1 MATPIDEQRD
11 NPYVA
16 YSNYDKETINMV
28 LLEDE
33 LCSIAQMDAW
43 HDHHT
48 ISGLGGYEI
57 SNLVKGHTPIQC
69 EKPGGNEDNF
79 MFSKLINGNGDTKY
93 CRVPE
98 DIESDTN
105 IEKIK
110 DRIYKLKNDTNIFTE
125 WVDKRY
131 TVMYC
136 DTRGTPYNSSLIQG
150 ALHSQ
155 GIDDDY
161 FLIKDT
167 AKSNYSNDIKNTGIN
182 DQNDTD
188 PINPNQTVTN
198 LLTSAGIYDPGPTTT
213 PYTQSGVEQG
223 FIGEETKSKFGILN
237 FSNASEAIT
246 HYPPWEDRATKF
258 DPVERLI
265 YSKFD
270 CKMVATTNGTI
281 GEPAKYI
288 TQTNSTLYIKD
299 DSSVFY
305 VNKSNSDKATDLT
318 ELEFKEKLE
327 KIGSHRFPP
336 GTQFPFP
343 EATNIALKSGIKK
356 IFSKKVGDSG
366 QALQTLRHAINYK
379 ELSDGQLIDKTSNGI
394 HGFVSYDR
402 VAIVSSII
410 YGAPIVIF
418 ITERGFVIYISNNLI
433 EKISK
438 PETKFAK
445 MQGDYASKIEKIRAS
460 NNQLQDTITSL
471 KTIFETY
478 NEYKGDFYD
487 FFDNVIGSFK
497 KGIQD
502 ITGRD
507 NVKASKYD
515 KEYKL
520 WLSKLYIYNQLANA
534 IGNFEKRY
542 TTFES
547 LFDGNNFITSDQT
560 ISIDIINTLISQ
572 PNIFTD
578 ENFTNIF
585 IISEQQFKTKIDELD
600 NVLLEFKKIQLNID
614 ELSQINYIYTDINS
628 TTSFDSIQGL
638 NTNSSDEK
646 IINSILKKQNPQIAD
661 SIASIT
667 IAEVF
672 QNPGCLSSLLTCFSS
687 SKMPSF
693 GPFYEI
699 CRFYQ
704 NLQGID
710 SIIDAHKEFMTNVS
724 EISRPQ
730 LFYTQ
735 MEQIETQL
743 ENNIA
748 SSDKDNALLYLSND
762 TIEKLLNIC
771 YRQIRPTIT
780 GGKRHRHTKKGK
792 GKKKRITKKKYA
804 LIKGG
809 ENINKESLYNY
820 LIFNSFVSILQ
831 LYQLEIKK
839 MTSVTNN
846 DMEIQKIV
854 NIDFIDDMI
863 NDIETGYK
871 DTIAYESIIKL
882 KGLNEIFNESILSYD
897 NSVTQQ
903 INEIR
908 KKLFTIQENN
918 EDIVEYS
925 EITGFN
931 LFTNNIVGPF
941 NTLLFNYIETF
952 LLLNQLQYTDDNEKY
967 TDYEKYLEELKTKI
981 DTYDKNVIINYGLQG
996 YNDVLT
1002 TFQQFSFNMP
1012 PSGAEM
1018 NGLDRL
1024 LSASSMR
1031 KDEKEP
1037 NEIQLQHELT
1047 NLDLSIK
1054 DTSNDINEVFIDYV
1068 DKNSL
1073 EPTSNII
1080 EYATN
1085 YETPQYVPE
1094 EIEFYIEPEKK
1105 STSSLSTSS
1114 SSSLPSPPIPS
1125 PHIPS
1130 PPSPPIPYDDDYKK
1144 KRGREYAEIAPPL
1157 PLPIDYNN
1165 NKRIKTGG
1173 YTKKNHPNR
1182 NYKKTFRRRNKKSKI
1197 IQKPENIV

>member
-1 MATPIDEQRD
+1 MATPIDEKRD

-28 LLEDE
+28 LLEKE

-57 SNLVKGHTPIQC
+57 SNLVKGHTRIQC
-69 EKPGGNEDNF
+69 DKPRGNEDDF
-79 MFSKLINGNGDTKY
+79 MFSKLIKGDSDTRY

-98 DIESDTN
+98 DIESDTNN

-110 DRIYKLKNDTNIFTE
+110 DRIYKLKNDTIFTE

-136 DTRGTPYNSSLIQG
+136 DTTGTSYNNSLIQG

-182 DQNDTD
+182 EMNELNDTD

-237 FSNASEAIT
+237 FGNASEAIT
-246 HYPPWEDRATKF
+246 HYPPWEDVSTKF

-299 DSSVFY
+299 ESSVFY

-343 EATNIALKSGIKK
+343 EAKNIALKSGIKK

-379 ELSDGQLIDKTSNGI
+379 ELIDGQLIDKTSNGI

-445 MQGDYASKIEKIRAS
+445 MQSDYVSKIEKIRAS
-460 NNQLQDTITSL
+460 NNKLQDTIESL
-471 KTIFETY
+471 KTVFETY
-478 NEYKGDFYD
+478 NEYKDKFYN
-487 FFDNVIGSFK
+487 FLNNVIVSFN
-497 KGIQD
+497 GNIQN

-560 ISIDIINTLISQ
+560 QSIDKINTLIDQ
-572 PNIFTD
+572 PNIFTP

-585 IISEQQFKTKIDELD
+585 INSEQQFKTKLDELD

-614 ELSQINYIYTDINS
+614 ELSQIYDIYTDITS

-646 IINSILKKQNPQIAD
+646 KINSILKKQNPQIAD

-672 QNPGCLSSLLTCFSS
+672 QNPGCLSSFLTCFSS

-710 SIIDAHKEFMTNVS
+710 SIIDAHKEFMINVR

-735 MEQIETQL
+735 MEQIIVQL

-771 YRQIRPTIT
+771 YRQIRSTIT

-792 GKKKRITKKKYA
+792 GKKKRITKKKYI

-809 ENINKESLYNY
+809 SGESLYNY

-831 LYQLEIKK
+831 LYQLEIKTL
-839 MTSVTNN
+839 TSVRNN

-863 NDIETGYK
+863 NDIETRYK
-871 DTIAYESIIKL
+871 DTIAYESIIGL

-897 NSVTQQ
+897 NDIINQL
-903 INEIR
+903 NEIR
-908 KKLFTIQENN
+908 DKLFTIQKKN
-918 EDIVEYS
+918 EDIKIEYS

-952 LLLNQLQYTDDNEKY
+952 LLLNQLQYTNDNEKY
-967 TDYEKYLEELKTKI
+967 TDYEKYLEELKIKI
-981 DTYDKNVIINYGLQG
+981 DIYDKNVIINYGLQG

-1002 TFQQFSFNMP
+1002 TF
-1012 PSGAEM
+1012 
-1018 NGLDRL
+1018 
-1024 LSASSMR
+1024 
-1031 KDEKEP
+1031 KKES
-1037 NEIQLQHELT
+1037 NEIQLRYELT

-1054 DTSNDINEVFIDYV
+1054 ETSNDINEVFIDYV

-1080 EYATN
+1080 EYDNFA
-1085 YETPQYVPE
+1085 TPQYVPPD
-1094 EIEFYIEPEKK
+1094 EIEFDIEPKK
-1105 STSSLSTSS
+1105 ESTSSLSTSS
-1114 SSSLPSPPIPS
+1114 SSSLPSPPIPYH
-1125 PHIPS
+1125 HIPS
-1130 PPSPPIPYDDDYKK
+1130 PPSPPIQYDYYNK
-1144 KRGREYAEIAPPL
+1144 KRIREPKENVPSL
-1157 PLPIDYNN
+1157 PLPPFDDNKN
-1165 NKRIKTGG
+1165 NKKTKTGRGG

-1182 NYKKTFRRRNKKSKI
+1182 NYKKTFRRRNKNLK
-1197 IQKPENIV
+1197 